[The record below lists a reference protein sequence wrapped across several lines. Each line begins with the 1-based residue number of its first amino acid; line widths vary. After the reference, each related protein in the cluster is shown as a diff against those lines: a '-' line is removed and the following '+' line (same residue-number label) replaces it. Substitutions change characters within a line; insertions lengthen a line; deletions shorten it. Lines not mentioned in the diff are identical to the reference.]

1 MEANATLQGQHKSR
15 HPRTAAG
22 GQIGARRPTS
32 RQNSRNLALGGKDL
46 IIRMLAEVFQ
56 VNQTDSG
63 QVKWQQ
69 VSSSLVP
76 VSLYSRT
83 TSSWLNY
90 LLAAPTANAATS
102 SSGMSPDSRD
112 FLLLLLQQFHH
123 QQQQQQQQ
131 TSNKALAQQSFL
143 EHQNQVVF
151 QVVAHDYL
159 DGQCKKIL
167 NVKLVQPGTRLGQ
180 ASDYFVYWK
189 EQPSAYNHLQTSLSF
204 NSNNSLSRLQNSHLY
219 NEQQA
224 PPQTN
229 QFVATC
235 CGQSFITQTPL
246 PMTEPQTWGLNFA
259 SINDAKLFYDI
270 CSLNLVDLDFNSE
283 YLKQLTLSLTS
294 QNRNNLAV
302 CQNLF
307 PQAICG
313 QPNEQKLIVD
323 FLNYK
328 QRQHNHSS
336 IQASNNLKFI
346 QQQNPCQL
354 SNSTMKK
361 QLSQTKCPSC
371 KHLLQLNDRQ
381 GRYKTDG
388 LVAGPSN
395 YNHQCSIRTGQ
406 SGRDQNTGRQL
417 STGVPAQVRS
427 RSSTRQLGAPLDET
441 AHSSLKRARSFST
454 PATPEHNQDSCL
466 HQQSG
471 TDCEG
476 HRHKQKQQDESHHP
490 RCLSY
495 IRQQKLRAEDSMQL
509 KKKPS
514 EADRPRKPA
523 RGVLRDSNVPNMP
536 NQRFASVMT
545 SSNHQGSVESSQV
558 LHSKRVPKPRYMG
571 RQSSQDPSTN
581 KHKLEQAVR
590 QDLKSNNEA
599 QLRSKLPTDPS
610 HGQPSFQT
618 DQLDSVRFSQS
629 KSAQRRYTGV
639 DSTEMSHFDSLSH
652 HSASLAR
659 AQYANSKNMKEFLS
673 LDAGGVPP
681 APGQIANMNQK
692 FEEQMK
698 AQNYRRQNKVFKQS
712 VEQIK
717 PSDMTDEND
726 QAVGYREQESINA
739 KQIPTDSEHLKDIVQ
754 SIEGPNGV
762 DLDATRH
769 ASTTTDDLPLDPL
782 TKRRMYKLTSEEVIS
797 EKTEPKSLLTTR
809 WELEQQNEQH
819 YSGERD
825 KDRQTRAISLGP
837 ELDDEFRGRDK
848 RSDTGRRRSLER
860 SMCVDLDP
868 ASTVS
873 SAFRKTYCLSPLEQ
887 SASPMAAGGVNSF
900 ENSPSFYGGQPVS
913 QLIRVHQEPLVDTE
927 TPEDIPDRHT
937 RFAGT
942 PKRARTRSSS
952 SYRPSVKNPRQQK
965 NNSTQSTFIDDGPS
979 PFHSTN
985 YKKFR
990 EEPIRFEPSTRMM
1003 SFKSAPDVT
1012 YYGDNLRESNNSD
1025 YRHIMRDNVEF
1036 DEQSHL
1042 KLAASNIASHSSY
1055 AVPLCSKV
1063 RSSQYG
1069 REFHSCPSSLRRV
1082 KRDPHHHCH
1091 GQQQLPEA
1099 LMSVDDCIRQPCST
1113 RVAQNDCSYCVC
1125 GRRSANADLPA
1136 QCAIYDEANFAT
1148 ARNKS
1153 FSKQQRRQR
1162 RCQHQYN
1169 HHHHHTTPVCMNN
1182 VSREQAPNRGLE
1194 CCLTDRADC
1203 MHASAPYRTCSS
1215 LQSCRSP
1222 LRYGLYESDCDEDPG
1237 DEEMAQASA
1246 VERPCQE
1253 LTTCHT
1259 ELPSTCCAAKS
1270 SHSHNEKLARSAS
1283 SFYFRP
1289 LDASTIIPL
1298 KPVNGYDQTMSRS
1311 SLKSRQ
1317 RARSQPP
1324 REPPETVAD
1333 TFHLNKSM
1341 ETVQKLIKEVQ
1352 NELNALKRC
1361 PLESFY
1367 SRAPSGA
1374 TKSQLNY
1381 NQLIRSGDAICHTA
1395 SRNASAQVSAS
1406 IHLFVKPGSPF
1417 TYAPTIYGKLCTLL
1431 ITKKSYS
1438 MFACVLEIR
1447 HLRSAK
1453 LKLFSSK
1460 P

>member
-1 MEANATLQGQHKSR
+1 MQGQHKPR
-15 HPRTAAG
+15 HPRTTMAAQVAG
-22 GQIGARRPTS
+22 TKRPAS
-32 RQNSRNLALGGKDL
+32 RQNSRNLPLGGKDL

-131 TSNKALAQQSFL
+131 QTSSKTIAQQSFL
-143 EHQNQVVF
+143 EQQNQVVF

-189 EQPSAYNHLQTSLSF
+189 EQPLAYNHLQTSLSF
-204 NSNNSLSRLQNSHLY
+204 NSNNSLSRLQNSHPY
-219 NEQQA
+219 NEQEP
-224 PPQTN
+224 PPQMN

-294 QNRNNLAV
+294 QNRNNLGV

-328 QRQHNHSS
+328 QRQHNHSA
-336 IQASNNLKFI
+336 IQTSNNSKFI

-354 SNSTMKK
+354 SNRTLKK
-361 QLSQTKCPSC
+361 QSSQTKCPSC
-371 KHLLQLNDRQ
+371 KHLLQSNDRQ
-381 GRYKTDG
+381 GHFKMDG
-388 LVAGPSN
+388 AMVGSSS
-395 YNHQCSIRTGQ
+395 YNRQCSVHARQ
-406 SGRDQNTGRQL
+406 SGRDQTTGRQL
-417 STGVPAQVRS
+417 STGVPAQMRS
-427 RSSTRQLGAPLDET
+427 RSSTRQLGTPLDET
-441 AHSSLKRARSFST
+441 AGNHSSLKRARSFST
-454 PATPEHNQDSCL
+454 PATPEHNQDGCS

-495 IRQQKLRAEDSMQL
+495 IRLQKLRAEDSTQL
-509 KKKPS
+509 KKKS
-514 EADRPRKPA
+514 IEVDRPRKPA
-523 RGVLRDSNVPNMP
+523 RGVLRDSNVTNVPD
-536 NQRFASVMT
+536 QRFASLT
-545 SSNHQGSVESSQV
+545 TTSNHQGSVESSQV
-558 LHSKRVPKPRYMG
+558 LHSKRTPKPRYMSH
-571 RQSSQDPSTN
+571 QSSQDPSTN
-581 KHKLEQAVR
+581 KHKLEQVVG
-590 QDLKSNNEA
+590 QDHKCDDGG
-599 QLRSKLPTDPS
+599 QLRSKPPRGLS
-610 HGQPSFQT
+610 HDQILLQN

-629 KSAQRRYTGV
+629 KSARRRYTGI

-712 VEQIK
+712 AEQIK
-717 PSDMTDEND
+717 PSDPAVAND
-726 QAVGYREQESINA
+726 QAASYLAQGMVNTQ
-739 KQIPTDSEHLKDIVQ
+739 QISTDSECLNNIVQ
-754 SIEGPNGV
+754 SIEGPNSV
-762 DLDATRH
+762 NLDVTRH

-782 TKRRMYKLTSEEVIS
+782 TKRKMYKLTSEEVIS
-797 EKTEPKSLLTTR
+797 ERTEPKSLLPTR
-809 WELEQQNEQH
+809 WDLEQNGQQNAE
-819 YSGERD
+819 GRD

-837 ELDDEFRGRDK
+837 ELYDGFRGRDK

-860 SMCVDLDP
+860 SMCVDLEP
-868 ASTVS
+868 APTVS

-887 SASPMAAGGVNSF
+887 SANPMTAGGVNSF
-900 ENSPSFYGGQPVS
+900 ENSPSFYSGRPVA
-913 QLIRVHQEPLVDTE
+913 QLIRVHQGPLVDIE
-927 TPEDIPDRHT
+927 TPEDIPDKHT

-942 PKRARTRSSS
+942 PKRARTKSSS
-952 SYRPSVKNPRQQK
+952 SYRPTVENPRQQK
-965 NNSTQSTFIDDGPS
+965 SNSNQSTRGDDGPS
-979 PFHSTN
+979 PFHNTN

-990 EEPIRFEPSTRMM
+990 EEPIRFEPSTRIM

-1012 YYGDNLRESNNSD
+1012 YYGDNPRHSNDSD
-1025 YRHIMRDNVEF
+1025 YKNTMRDNVEF
-1036 DEQSHL
+1036 DEQSYL
-1042 KLAASNIASHSSY
+1042 KLAASNIPSHSSY

-1091 GQQQLPEA
+1091 GQQQLAEA
-1099 LMSVDDCIRQPCST
+1099 LKPVDECIRQSFST
-1113 RVAQNDCSYCVC
+1113 RTVQNDCPYCVC
-1125 GRRSANADLPA
+1125 GRRSANANLPA

-1148 ARNKS
+1148 TRNKS

-1182 VSREQAPNRGLE
+1182 VSREQTSNRGPE
-1194 CCLTDRADC
+1194 CCLTERADC
-1203 MHASAPYRTCSS
+1203 MQASAPYRTCSS

-1270 SHSHNEKLARSAS
+1270 SHSYKETLARSAS

-1289 LDASTIIPL
+1289 LDASTIIPF
-1298 KPVNGYDQTMSRS
+1298 KPVNGYDQTMARS

-1324 REPPETVAD
+1324 REPPETVGD

-1361 PLESFY
+1361 PLELFS
-1367 SRAPSGA
+1367 SQTPSSA
-1374 TKSQLNY
+1374 AKSQPGY
-1381 NQLIRSGDAICHTA
+1381 SQPIQPEDAVCHTA

-1406 IHLFVKPGSPF
+1406 VHLFVKPGSPF
-1417 TYAPTIYGKLCTLL
+1417 TYASTI
-1431 ITKKSYS
+1431 
-1438 MFACVLEIR
+1438 
-1447 HLRSAK
+1447 
-1453 LKLFSSK
+1453 FSK
-1460 P
+1460 QL